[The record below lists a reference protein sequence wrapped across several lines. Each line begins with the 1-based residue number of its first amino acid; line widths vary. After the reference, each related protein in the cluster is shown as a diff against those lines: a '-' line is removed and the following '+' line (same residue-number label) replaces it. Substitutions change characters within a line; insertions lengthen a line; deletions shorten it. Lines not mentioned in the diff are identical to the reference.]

1 MLVVYWYASCEGL
14 LVSMELLYRPEFGV
28 CQGIPLSDNNAFV
41 EWLAHDSRVDRCNL
55 TVVKTSAVVAIDAT
69 DAALGPWV
77 GSFMSILIAISV
89 FGSGNG
95 LIIYGGRFLVMTLL
109 SSPFSGSLV

>member
-1 MLVVYWYASCEGL
+1 MKMWQL
-14 LVSMELLYRPEFGV
+14 LLNVIYLCILP
-28 CQGIPLSDNNAFV
+28 A
-41 EWLAHDSRVDRCNL
+41 A
-55 TVVKTSAVVAIDAT
+55 VVKTSAVVAIDAT